1 MSVFYRDC
9 QVLADSSEYFDFYY
23 WYSLCRNWQLIVTR
37 SIFGIRLDRS
47 QRKWNKRS
55 SWWIS
60 NQGRNKFRGRC
71 IFSFRRRT
79 WCWRRIVYDF
89 SELTWILCS
98 FKAIKRIIDGLCVF
112 DNDTY
117 LGLDPG
123 YTFNGSIPSTI
134 RNQHYYLLN
143 STLVH
148 YEDDEDVRMTWN
160 AKMKSLDCC
169 GVNGFNKDFSSLKN
183 KDAQNSVKMY
193 CCNPKIVRTCNK
205 LNFTEL
211 NNGNT
216 KPSCSN
222 KAFKKF
228 KDHYYV
234 DIIAVG
240 FLIIT
245 NGLAI
250 TAAFGIKKEEKGE
263 DGDEY
268 EYEMSIPEPANN
280 SVSNLPQM
288 RNTSAAQSAPC
299 RDSEFMYENF

>member
-1 MSVFYRDC
+1 M
-9 QVLADSSEYFDFYY
+9 
-23 WYSLCRNWQLIVTR
+23 
-37 SIFGIRLDRS
+37 
-47 QRKWNKRS
+47 
-55 SWWIS
+55 
-60 NQGRNKFRGRC
+60 
-71 IFSFRRRT
+71 
-79 WCWRRIVYDF
+79 
-89 SELTWILCS
+89 
-98 FKAIKRIIDGLCVF
+98 
-112 DNDTY
+112 
-117 LGLDPG
+117 
-123 YTFNGSIPSTI
+123 
-134 RNQHYYLLN
+134 N

-205 LNFTEL
+205 LKFTEL

-263 DGDEY
+263 DGVEYEY
-268 EYEMSIPEPANN
+268 EYEMSNPEPANN
-280 SVSNLPQM
+280 SVRNFPQM